1 MVCHDSNRNYTFG
14 EAFCQS
20 VKALRIARLTRAL
33 ARASPFT
40 LLTVVSSGW
49 RPRTGSRM
57 DRRSQPHQRMAIP
70 SKAPTASWPPLHA
83 QRCGDSMKK
92 PSSARS
98 VGRPA
103 YWKAARPPQCSSFLQ
118 RQTLQ
123 CGWTRVDRR
132 ETYFALLRHCV
143 PPWWVLTEALHF
155 TA

>member
-98 VGRPA
+98 GGRTA
-103 YWKAARPPQCSSFLQ
+103 YWKAAALPNAVVFYSARPYNADGLAWIDGKRISLC
-118 RQTLQ
+118 
-123 CGWTRVDRR
+123 CGIVSRDGG
-132 ETYFALLRHCV
+132 FS
-143 PPWWVLTEALHF
+143 TEALHF